1 MAEYEE
7 VGTNPCSD
15 TIEMEPVKKKGEIV
29 IIAPHADDEIIGCF
43 EILRSNK
50 CAIVYTER
58 MSPERQKEI
67 MTLKNYLDNPI
78 MQFFLSQVP
87 QSLMNPDNTYYF
99 PDPIYEFHPAH
110 RKQGHLGEQM
120 LRDGFNVI
128 FYSIQMNAP
137 YIHEL
142 KEGTMVEKMSLLDN
156 VYPSQMSLWNND
168 AKYYLFEGRN
178 KWIM

>member
-1 MAEYEE
+1 MSEYEE
-7 VGTNPCSD
+7 SGTNPCID
-15 TIEMEPVKKKGEIV
+15 TIEMEPKKNGETI

-43 EILRSNK
+43 EILNRGK
-50 CAIVYTER
+50 CSIVYTER
-58 MSPERQKEI
+58 CSSERRDEV
-67 MTLKNYLDNPI
+67 MNLKAHCENVK

-87 QSLMNPDNTYYF
+87 QPLMHPDNTFYF

-120 LRDGFNVI
+120 LRDGYNVI

-142 KEGTMVEKMSLLDN
+142 SQEIIKEKVLLLDT
-156 VYPSQMSLWNND
+156 VYSSQMELWNND